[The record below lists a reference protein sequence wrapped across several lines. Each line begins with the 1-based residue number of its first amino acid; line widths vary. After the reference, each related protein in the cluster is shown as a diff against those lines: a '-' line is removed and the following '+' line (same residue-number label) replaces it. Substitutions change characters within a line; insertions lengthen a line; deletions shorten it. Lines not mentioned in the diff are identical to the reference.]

1 MVFLPVYKIH
11 SEEVPHE
18 KASNFIPF
26 RKDIEASDR
35 RGQLAEE
42 QVLNA
47 FVEYG
52 YRCAEPMFVFHGFD
66 FKSLDMFGKDRL
78 KLIMDMSFIQQETDL
93 IVVHRKLGLIL
104 VETKSV
110 KKFTSKMYA
119 TAKQELDRAE
129 AQLVTNRYFELTM
142 DAKRVLKKVIA
153 CPLLKG

>member
-1 MVFLPVYKIH
+1 MKGPVGFKFKSFKEANDFYMDYNFHTWQQNSQTYVIPSVYKIH

-66 FKSLDMFGKDRL
+66 FKSLDMFGKDRI

-104 VETKSV
+104 VE
-110 KKFTSKMYA
+110 KKRQK
-119 TAKQELDRAE
+119 
-129 AQLVTNRYFELTM
+129 VYFK
-142 DAKRVLKKVIA
+142 DV
-153 CPLLKG
+153 CDC